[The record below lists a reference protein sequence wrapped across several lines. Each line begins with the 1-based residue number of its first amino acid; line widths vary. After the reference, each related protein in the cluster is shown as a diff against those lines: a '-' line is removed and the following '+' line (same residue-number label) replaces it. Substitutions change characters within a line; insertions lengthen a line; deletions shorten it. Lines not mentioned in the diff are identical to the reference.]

1 MMKQNKKLGLTVL
14 LLCGV
19 IAVAYLGYK
28 ALGENYLT
36 DNLQPITSSSQAGE
50 ATSSQGEQSGEGNAA
65 EEPERTPAPNF
76 TLTDLEGNTME
87 FDSLK
92 GKPIV
97 LNFWASWC
105 GFCVEEM
112 PDFDTVYQELGDEVT
127 FVMLNVTDGVRET
140 REKGEKFYAEKGYSF
155 PVFFDDQGTQGTNAF
170 GVTGFP
176 TTYFIDR
183 NGNLAAYA
191 GGMIDEEA
199 LRRGI
204 QIAQE
209 QDAGQELEQKNV
221 SWCTMDPVY
230 TKIDAEN
237 AKQMMDEFSE
247 TEDSTY
253 VLLDV
258 RTEQEYKEKRIPGAV
273 LIPDYELAERAQ
285 AELPDKRQVIFVY
298 CRSGRRSEAAAKE
311 LVAMGYNHV
320 YDMGGIID
328 WPYETTQE

>member
-1 MMKQNKKLGLTVL
+1 MTQNKKLGLTAL

-19 IAVAYLGYK
+19 IAAAYAGYQ
-28 ALGENYLT
+28 ALGKNYMR
-36 DNLQPITSSSQAGE
+36 DNLQPVSSSQAASSSRSEGGE
-50 ATSSQGEQSGEGNAA
+50 T
-65 EEPERTPAPNF
+65 EEPERTAAPNF
-76 TLTDLEGNTME
+76 TMTDLEGNTVE
-87 FDSLK
+87 LDSLK

-105 GFCVEEM
+105 GYCVQEM

-140 REKGEKFYAEKGYSF
+140 REKGEKHYAEKGYSF
-155 PVFFDDQGTQGTNAF
+155 PVYFDDQGTQGTNTY
-170 GVTGFP
+170 GVSGFP

-204 QIAQE
+204 QRAQE
-209 QDAGQELEQKNV
+209 QDAEREIQQKNV
-221 SWCTMDPVY
+221 SWCTMEPVY
-230 TKIDAEN
+230 TKLDAQN
-237 AKQMMDEFSE
+237 AKQMMDEFSQ

-258 RTEQEYKEKRIPGAV
+258 RTEQEYKEKHIPGAI
-273 LIPDYELAERAQ
+273 LIPDYELAQRAET
-285 AELPDKRQVIFVY
+285 ELPDKRQVIFVY
-298 CRSGRRSEAAAKE
+298 CRSGNRSETAARM
-311 LVAMGYNHV
+311 LVKMGYNHV
-320 YDMGGIID
+320 YDIGGIID
-328 WPYETTQE
+328 WPYETTQD

>member
-1 MMKQNKKLGLTVL
+1 MTQNKKLALTAF

-19 IAVAYLGYK
+19 IAVSYVGYQSLSK
-28 ALGENYLT
+28 NYLT
-36 DNLQPITSSSQAGE
+36 DNLQPAASSQSGNA
-50 ATSSQGEQSGEGNAA
+50 ASSQSEQSGESSST
-65 EEPERTPAPNF
+65 EEPERTAAPNF
-76 TLTDLEGNTME
+76 TMTDLQGNMVTL
-87 FDSLK
+87 DSLK

-105 GFCVEEM
+105 GFCVQEM
-112 PDFDTVYQELGDEVT
+112 PDFDTVYKELGEEVT

-140 REKGEKFYAEKGYSF
+140 RAKGEKHYTDKGYAF
-155 PVFFDDQGTQGTNAF
+155 PIYFDDQGMQGSNAY
-170 GVTGFP
+170 GVSSYP

-191 GGMIDEEA
+191 GGMIEEEA

-204 QIAQE
+204 QLAQE
-209 QDAGQELEQKNV
+209 QGAESAPEQMKNV

-230 TKIDAEN
+230 TKMDAES
-237 AKQMMDEFSE
+237 AKQMMGEFNG

-258 RTEQEYKEKRIPGAV
+258 RTEQEFKEKHIPESL
-273 LIPDYELAERAQ
+273 LIPDYELAERAE

-298 CRSGRRSEAAAKE
+298 CRSGRRSETAAKE

-320 YDMGGIID
+320 YDIGGIID
-328 WPYETTQE
+328 WPYEITQG

>member
-1 MMKQNKKLGLTVL
+1 MMTQNKKLGLTVL

-19 IAVAYLGYK
+19 IAAAYFGYK
-28 ALGENYLT
+28 ALSKQYLT
-36 DNLQPITSSSQAGE
+36 DNLQPASSQAGDGAPSPSAEPGGGE
-50 ATSSQGEQSGEGNAA
+50 AKG
-65 EEPERTPAPNF
+65 PERTAAPNF
-76 TLTDLEGNTME
+76 TMTDLAGNTVE
-87 FDSLK
+87 LDSLK

-105 GFCVEEM
+105 GYCVQEM
-112 PDFDTVYQELGDEVT
+112 PDFDAVYKELGGEVT

-140 REKGEKFYAEKGYSF
+140 REKGEKHYAEKGYTF
-155 PVFFDDQGTQGTNAF
+155 PVYFDDRGTQGTNTY

-204 QIAQE
+204 QLARE
-209 QDAGQELEQKNV
+209 QDSAPEQVKNV
-221 SWCTMDPVY
+221 SWCIMDPVY
-230 TKIDAEN
+230 TKIDAES
-237 AKQMMDEFSE
+237 AKRMMGEFEE

-258 RTEQEYKEKRIPGAV
+258 RTELEHKEKRIPGSI
-273 LIPDYELAERAQ
+273 LIPDYELAERAE

-298 CRSGRRSEAAAKE
+298 CRSGRRSEAAAKKLVE
-311 LVAMGYNHV
+311 LGYNHV
-320 YDMGGIID
+320 YDIGGIID
-328 WPYETTQE
+328 WPYETMQG